1 MNPFK
6 TAKIVGENIE
16 PAVYLRQDAKRG
28 DKDYIM
34 SRSELMEFA
43 QCPHRWIN
51 GYKEDGETKSTEWG
65 NLIDCLVL
73 QPDAFARRFA
83 VAPAMYPCEPTK
95 KDPRTEKPWNRNATY
110 CWDWQDV
117 QEKNGFTVI
126 KADQKSEAEAAIK
139 TLLADEHLAEL
150 ISCSRKQVFVMAE
163 YFDEATRLTIVCKA
177 LLDIVPNPTNRRFGK
192 CLADFKTS
200 LTADPA
206 RWPSI
211 CFNHH
216 YDAQSA
222 LHMDAYVKATGE
234 DRTDWLHAIQENFS
248 PYETGRC
255 LLSAEFVDM
264 GRMKYVQA
272 LRLYAHCLASNE
284 WPGYCD
290 GIGQIMDGFPLVEP
304 LPWMIKPETVWRPL
318 PELRPITTQL
328 AELDLAQT
336 N

>member
-65 NLIDCLVL
+65 NLIDCLAL
-73 QPDAFARRFA
+73 QPERFEERFT
-83 VAPAMYPCEPTK
+83 VAPESYSDGKTGVM
-95 KDPRTEKPWNRNATY
+95 KPWNWNANF
-110 CWDWQDV
+110 CKEWREQ
-117 QEKNGFTVI
+117 QGEATVI
-126 KADQKSEAEAAIK
+126 KSETKAEADIAIK
-139 TLLADEHLAEL
+139 TLMADEHLAEL

-163 YFDEATRLTIVCKA
+163 YSDEATGLTIPVKA
-177 LLDIVPNPTNRRFGK
+177 LLDLVPDPKSRRFGK
-192 CLADFKTS
+192 CLSDFKTS

-328 AELDLAQT
+328 AELDLAQS

>member
-6 TAKIVGENIE
+6 SAKIIGDNID
-16 PAVYLRQDAKRG
+16 PAVYTRQDAKRG

-34 SRSELMEFA
+34 SRSELMEFS
-43 QCPHRWIN
+43 QCPHRWIS
-51 GYKEDGETKSTEWG
+51 GYREDSETKSTEWG

-83 VAPAMYPCEPTK
+83 VTPAMYPCEPTK
-95 KDPRTEKPWNRNATY
+95 RDPRTEKPWNRNANH
-110 CWDWQDV
+110 CSDWEADA
-117 QEKNGFTVI
+117 EKNGFTVI
-126 KADQKSEAEAAIK
+126 KAERRADADTAVKA
-139 TLLADEHLAEL
+139 LMADEHLAEL

-163 YFDEATRLTIVCKA
+163 YHDRETGLIIPVKA
-177 LLDIVPNPTNRRFGK
+177 LLDLVPDPAHPRFGRT
-192 CLADFKTS
+192 LADFKTS
-200 LTADPA
+200 HTADPA

-211 CFNHH
+211 CYNSN
-216 YDAQSA
+216 YDAQGA

-234 DRTDWLHAIQENFS
+234 DRTDWIHAIQENFP

-255 LLSAEFVDM
+255 LLSAEFVDR

-272 LRLYAHCLASNE
+272 LKSYARCLATNE

-290 GIGQIMDGFPLVEP
+290 GLGQIMDGFPLVKP
-304 LPWMIKPETVWRPL
+304 LPWMMTMENVWREPARIKPEEDNEFVGS
-318 PELRPITTQL
+318 
-328 AELDLAQT
+328 